1 MSDSSPKSH
10 DVERLR
16 WQCRRRMLELDYLLE
31 EFLDQQFPSLDTDE
45 QSEFVRLLGEADQ
58 DLQRWLVLG
67 ISPADARFARLVV
80 KLLEGRHPE
89 DSPVS

>member
-1 MSDSSPKSH
+1 
-10 DVERLR
+10 VERLR
-16 WQCRRRMLELDYLLE
+16 WQCRRGMLELDYLLE
-31 EFLDQQFPSLDTDE
+31 EFLEQQFESLDSSD

-67 ISPADARFARLVV
+67 MTPADAGFARLIE
-80 KLLEGRHPE
+80 KLLHGRHPE